1 MCFCRSFF
9 VWRSV
14 QPTEETNLN
23 INYIKQALDYVI
35 KKAAEK
41 AGMGQPSRNRKLSCA
56 GVIRLLIGAEGG
68 SLAKAL
74 HRADIDVTPAAVSQ
88 RRAQIDPETFRDVF
102 HRFNTSCED
111 SGNFRGYRLLAVDG
125 TSVNI
130 PRNPGSPSFVQ
141 NESAPNGYNQ
151 LHLNP
156 LYDLCN
162 RTFYDALIQPEP
174 QKDEIGALIGMLK
187 RNHFC
192 LKTIIIADCGYESY
206 NVMAHLIEKPNTDF
220 IIRIKQNHSAM
231 REVARLPMFELDCD
245 IAFTITTTQTNE
257 DKQKRYIF
265 LQVPKKSKPG
275 AKTRRGRWDFQSP
288 YQMKLRI
295 VRFQL
300 ETGEFETIATSL
312 PRTFT
317 LEDIRE
323 LYHLRWGIETSFR
336 DLKYTLGLVNLH
348 GKRDAF
354 AEQEIWAALTMF
366 NFTSRIVREA
376 VVKQPTDGIHAYR
389 VNFKMAVAICR
400 EYFRTNSADSEKLL
414 QEISQYTVPIREGRR
429 DKRNLKAKGFV
440 GFTYR
445 VAA

>member
-1 MCFCRSFF
+1 M
-9 VWRSV
+9 
-14 QPTEETNLN
+14 N
-23 INYIKQALDYVI
+23 INFISQALDYAI

-41 AGMGQPSRNRKLSCA
+41 AGIGQLSRNRKLSLA

-68 SLAKAL
+68 SLAKEL

-88 RRAQIDPETFRDVF
+88 RRAQISPETFRDVF
-102 HRFNTSCED
+102 QRFNTSCED

-125 TSVNI
+125 TSINI
-130 PRNPGSPSFVQ
+130 PRNPNAPSFVQ

-156 LYDLCN
+156 FYDLCN
-162 RTFYDALIQPEP
+162 KTFCDALIQPEP
-174 QKDEIGALIGMLK
+174 QKDEIGAFIEMLK
-187 RNHFC
+187 RNHFSK
-192 LKTIIIADCGYESY
+192 KTIVIADRGYESY
-206 NVMAHLIEKPNTDF
+206 NIMAHLIEKSNTDF
-220 IIRIKQNHSAM
+220 LIRIKQNRSAM

-354 AEQEIWAALTMF
+354 AEQEIYASLTAF
-366 NFTSRIVREA
+366 NFASRVCREVAVR
-376 VVKQPTDGIHAYR
+376 QPKDGMYAYK
-389 VNFKMAVAICR
+389 VNFKMAVALCR
-400 EYFRTNSADSEKLL
+400 EFIRTPKADADKLL
-414 QEISQYTVPIREGRR
+414 NDIARYTIPIRPGRQ
-429 DKRNLKAKGFV
+429 DERNLRVKGFP
-440 GFTYR
+440 GFVYR

>member
-1 MCFCRSFF
+1 M
-9 VWRSV
+9 
-14 QPTEETNLN
+14 N
-23 INYIKQALDYVI
+23 INYIKQALDYAVR
-35 KKAAEK
+35 KAAEK
-41 AGMGQPSRNRKLSCA
+41 AGIGQLSRNRKLSLS

-68 SLAKAL
+68 SLAKEL
-74 HRADIDVTPAAVSQ
+74 HRANIDATPAAVSQ
-88 RRAQIDPETFRDVF
+88 RRAQIDTETFQNVF
-102 HRFNTSCED
+102 QRFNTSCKD

-130 PRNPGSPSFVQ
+130 PRNPNAPSFVQ
-141 NESAPNGYNQ
+141 NESAPSGYNQ

-156 LYDLCN
+156 LYDLCSK
-162 RTFYDALIQPEP
+162 TFYDALIQPEP
-174 QKDEIGALIGMLK
+174 QKDEIGALIEMLN
-187 RNHFC
+187 RNHFSE
-192 LKTIIIADCGYESY
+192 KVIIIADRGYESY
-206 NVMAHLIEKPNTDF
+206 NVLAHLLEKPNTDF
-220 IIRIKQNHSAM
+220 LIRIKQNRSAM
-231 REVARLPMFELDCD
+231 REVARLPMFELDCN
-245 IAFTITTTQTNE
+245 ISFTITTTQTNE

-265 LQVPKKSKPG
+265 LQIPKKSKPG

-295 VRFQL
+295 IRFQL
-300 ETGEFETIATSL
+300 ETGELETIATSL
-312 PRTFT
+312 PRTFA

-366 NFTSRIVREA
+366 NFASRIAREA
-376 VVKQPTDGIHAYR
+376 VVKQPTDGVHAYR
-389 VNFKMAVAICR
+389 VNFKMAVALCR

-414 QEISQYTVPIREGRR
+414 QEISRYTVPIREGRR

>member
-1 MCFCRSFF
+1 MFWSVCLSLFF
-9 VWRSV
+9 VRRPV

-23 INYIKQALDYVI
+23 INFINQTLNYAIR
-35 KKAAEK
+35 KAAEK
-41 AGMGQPSRNRKLSCA
+41 AGAGQPSRNRKLSWA
-56 GVIRLLIGAEGG
+56 GVICLLIGAEGG

-74 HRADIDVTPAAVSQ
+74 HRADIDVTPDAISQ
-88 RRAQIDPETFRDVF
+88 RRAQISPETFRDVF
-102 HRFNTSCED
+102 QRFNVSCED

-130 PRNPGSPSFVQ
+130 PRNPRAPSFVQ

-162 RTFYDALIQPEP
+162 KIFYDALIQPEP
-174 QKDEIGALIGMLK
+174 QKDEIGALIEMIK
-187 RNHFC
+187 RNHFSE
-192 LKTIIIADCGYESY
+192 KTIIIADRGYESY
-206 NVMAHLIEKPNTDF
+206 NVMAHLLEKPNTDF
-220 IIRIKQNHSAM
+220 LIRIKQNHSAM
-231 REVARLPMFELDCD
+231 QEVVRLPMFELDCE
-245 IAFTITTTQTNE
+245 IGFTITTTQTKE
-257 DKQKRYIF
+257 DKEKRYIF

-275 AKTRRGRWDFQSP
+275 AKTRRGRWDFPSP

-336 DLKYTLGLVNLH
+336 DLKITLLGEKVY
-348 GKRDAF
+348 GKD
-354 AEQEIWAALTMF
+354 
-366 NFTSRIVREA
+366 SS
-376 VVKQPTDGIHAYR
+376 GIACDVIDYKR
-389 VNFKMAVAICR
+389 
-400 EYFRTNSADSEKLL
+400 YDSEGYSIDSGSVFLDSL
-414 QEISQYTVPIREGRR
+414 REGEKFK
-429 DKRNLKAKGFV
+429 DSSIVIYDITPGE
-440 GFTYR
+440 TYGLQLMEGLW
-445 VAA
+445 